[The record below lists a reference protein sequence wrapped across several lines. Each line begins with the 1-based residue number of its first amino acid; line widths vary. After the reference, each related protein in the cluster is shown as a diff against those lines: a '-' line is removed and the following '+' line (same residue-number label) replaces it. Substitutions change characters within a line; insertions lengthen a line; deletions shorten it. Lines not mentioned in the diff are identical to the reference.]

1 MHKEFGRSR
10 IRADHPLKQSVMLL
24 SFATAAVLLVLQWQ
38 IQRSAESAASSAVFR
53 QDSASE
59 ALILMAPAPDP
70 KPSLGS
76 WVTLPAWAKPWQS
89 DRPPEATPAP
99 PPVPQR
105 NTRLLVDLSDR
116 RVTVY
121 RDGKVRDRYPI
132 AIGQAGWETPSGTFH
147 VTETFEN
154 PVWQHPITGEN
165 VTGPDNP
172 LGSRWIG
179 FWSDGHNQIGFHGTN
194 EEALIGQAVSHGCV
208 RMRNQDIEQMFREVE
223 PGTPVVVQP

>member
-1 MHKEFGRSR
+1 MQKGFGRSR
-10 IRADHPLKQSVMLL
+10 IRADHPIKQSIMLL
-24 SFATAAVLLVLQWQ
+24 SFATAAALLIVHWQ
-38 IQRSAESAASSAVFR
+38 IQSSVQLSASSAIFS
-53 QDSASE
+53 QEDGSE
-59 ALILMAPAPDP
+59 DLILMAPAPP
-70 KPSLGS
+70 PEPTLWS
-76 WVTLPAWAKPWQS
+76 WVTLPAWAKAWQG

-105 NTRLLVDLSDR
+105 NTRLVVDLSDR
-116 RVTVY
+116 QVTVY
-121 RDGKVRDRYPI
+121 RDEKIRDRYPI
-132 AIGQAGWETPSGTFH
+132 AIGQAGWETPSGNFY

-154 PVWQHPITGEN
+154 PGWQHPITGEN

-179 FWSDGHNQIGFHGTN
+179 FWSDGRNQIGFHGTN

-208 RMRNQDIEQMFREVE
+208 RMRNQDIEQMFLEVE

>member
-1 MHKEFGRSR
+1 MQREFGRSR
-10 IRADHPLKQSVMLL
+10 IRTDHPLKQGVMLL
-24 SFATAAVLLVLQWQ
+24 SFATAGVLLVLQWQ
-38 IQRSAESAASSAVFR
+38 IQRSPGSGASSAVFR

-70 KPSLGS
+70 QPSLGS
-76 WVTLPAWAKPWQS
+76 RVTLPGWAKAWG
-89 DRPPEATPAP
+89 DRPTEDSKPTP

-105 NTRLLVDLSDR
+105 STRLVVDLSDR
-116 RVTVY
+116 QVTVY
-121 RDGKVRDRYPI
+121 DDGKVRDRYPI
-132 AIGQAGWETPSGTFH
+132 AIGQTGWETPTGNFH

-154 PVWQHPITGEN
+154 PIWQHPITGEN

-179 FWSDGHNQIGFHGTN
+179 FWSDGRNQIGFHGTN

-208 RMRNQDIEQMFREVE
+208 RMRNRDIERMFREVE
-223 PGTPVVVQP
+223 PGTPVVVQS